1 MREAA
6 ASPPILFRRPLG
18 TRCGKGCRGG
28 RGCGGLGG
36 LGLAMALARS
46 DPPTPLPR
54 PSRIGET
61 MLLAIPNVLTPETA
75 AQLRE
80 AVLAG
85 DGAADGG
92 EAEAAAQA
100 EITAA
105 LMDSAAF
112 LSAALPHTVLPPLF
126 TRYRAGEAF
135 CQHADSAIRH
145 HARTGARIRTDL
157 ACTLFL
163 SDPADYAGGELEIH
177 GRFGKASY
185 RLPAG
190 HMLLY
195 PTSHLHRVTPITRGE
210 RIAGV
215 FWLQSLVAEHAAR
228 EMLYD
233 LDQSVQKLAIER
245 GREDAEVLRL
255 TAIYHTLVRR
265 WAEA

>member
-1 MREAA
+1 
-6 ASPPILFRRPLG
+6 
-18 TRCGKGCRGG
+18 
-28 RGCGGLGG
+28 
-36 LGLAMALARS
+36 
-46 DPPTPLPR
+46 
-54 PSRIGET
+54 
-61 MLLAIPNVLTPETA
+61 MLLAIPTVLEPA
-75 AQLRE
+75 AAARLRK
-80 AVLAG
+80 AVLAL
-85 DGAADGG
+85 DGAADPD

-100 EITAA
+100 EVTAA

-112 LSAALPHTVLPPLF
+112 LSAALPHTVFPPAF

-135 CQHADSAIRH
+135 CQHADSAIRR
-145 HARTGARIRTDL
+145 HARSGAPMRSDL

-163 SDPADYAGGELEIH
+163 SDPADYDGGELEVH

-195 PTSHLHRVTPITRGE
+195 PASELHRVTPIARGE
-210 RIAGV
+210 RVACV

-233 LDQSVQKLAIER
+233 LDQSVQALSAER
-245 GREDAEVLRL
+245 GRNDGEVLRL
-255 TAIYHTLVRR
+255 TAIYHNLVRR